1 MRNKMM
7 SSMKKK
13 LAVTAALALA
23 ICMLFNGALACTSIY
38 VGPALS
44 DDGSAIFGR
53 SEDFSNSQNKLMYVA
68 PAGKHTAGELYEGC
82 YGFTW
87 TFTHDSYS
95 YTAFS
100 DDNGEGVGNV
110 CPDCGDDHPHTPYE
124 AGGTNEKGL
133 SVSATETI
141 GSADAVGEADPFE
154 DLGIEEAEI
163 VTVLLSEAATAK
175 EALAVLTGIYDTV
188 GACDGSGIFIADNTE
203 TWYIENTTGHQYIAV
218 KLTDDM
224 VMVQPNMSIIGAIDL
239 DDTDNV
245 IASAS
250 LIETA
255 QTAGS
260 FVGDADA
267 NVINYVLSYN
277 EETAP
282 NARMVNALAFLD
294 PAFAD
299 TEAEVDPAASYL
311 ISNIDENG
319 EIVPM
324 YTGITPDKALSIA
337 DVQDFY
343 HIGNI
348 GYVRNLET
356 HVFQTFPEDGIA
368 DTIEWVTMNDAAI
381 NVFIPYF
388 PMLTTDVDAS
398 YKLSTAEAPFVE
410 EEPESGLYYATT
422 TYKRVDGERVAVDG
436 FKVLPENWADSMY
449 WSFDALSNLVMYA
462 ELTEEQ
468 IAAVNDALQ
477 AKQAE
482 VNAAFA
488 EFKAGFDPTAEDA
501 ADVATAWSMA
511 VAQDV
516 HALAV
521 ELVNGL
527 IGE

>member
-1 MRNKMM
+1 MM
-7 SSMKKK
+7 YSLKKK
-13 LAVTAALALA
+13 LAVTGAVVLAL
-23 ICMLFNGALACTSIY
+23 CMLFNGALACTSIY
-38 VGPALS
+38 VGSALT
-44 DDGSAIFGR
+44 DDGSVIFGR
-53 SEDFSNSQNKLMYVA
+53 SEDYANSQNKLMYVA
-68 PAGKHTAGELYEGC
+68 PAGKHAAGEVYDGC

-87 TFTHDSYS
+87 TFTHDSYA

-100 DDNGEGVGNV
+100 DDNGDGVGGV
-110 CPDCGDDHPHTPYE
+110 CPDCGGEHPHSPYE

-133 SVSATETI
+133 TVSATETI

-154 DLGIEEAEI
+154 ELGIEEAEI
-163 VTVLLSEAATAK
+163 VTVLLSEAASAQ
-175 EALAVLTGIYDTV
+175 EALALLTGIYGTV

-203 TWYIENTTGHQYIAV
+203 TWYIENVTGHQYIAV

-245 IASAS
+245 IASAG

-255 QTAGS
+255 QAAGS
-260 FVGDADA
+260 FVGDVDA

-282 NARMVNALAFLD
+282 NARMVNALTFLD

-299 TEAEVDPAASYL
+299 TGAEIDPAASYL

-319 EIVPM
+319 AIVPL
-324 YTGITPDKALSIA
+324 YTGITPDGALSIA

-343 HIGNI
+343 HIDNI

-356 HVFQTFPEDGIA
+356 HVFQTYPEDGLA
-368 DTIEWVTMNDAAI
+368 DTIEWVAMNDAAI
-381 NVFIPYF
+381 NVFVPYY
-388 PMLTTDVDAS
+388 PMFTTDVDAS

-422 TYKRVDGERVAVDG
+422 TYKRVDGERMAVEG

-449 WSFDALSNLVMYA
+449 WSFDALSNLVMYGD
-462 ELTEEQ
+462 LTEDE
-468 IAAVNDALQ
+468 ITAIDDALIAMQ
-477 AKQAE
+477 VE
-482 VNAAFA
+482 VNEAFA
-488 EFKAGFDPTAEDA
+488 AFKAGFDPAADA
-501 ADVATAWSMA
+501 AAEVATAWSQA
-511 VAQDV
+511 VVQEV

-521 ELVNGL
+521 SLVNGL